1 VEAVMKYSS
10 IVLAAVLVL
19 FSGCADRAVSDSPS
33 ASPTFAG
40 KAECERS
47 RGVWRASLGLC
58 ETSKGFEKVDR
69 R

>member
-1 VEAVMKYSS
+1 MKYSR

-19 FSGCADRAVSDSPS
+19 LSGCACRAGSDSPS

-40 KAECERS
+40 QAQCERN
-47 RGVWRASLGLC
+47 RGVWRANLGLC